1 MLTKILL
8 TAIIFVAAMLF
19 LSYGRGRK
27 KRQVD
32 HASNAAA
39 EATRRR
45 VQERMNLMECPVCKD
60 FASGRC
66 HREDCGLLEPPREG
80 H

>member
-8 TAIIFVAAMLF
+8 TAAVLVAAMLF
-19 LSYGRGRK
+19 FSFGRGRK
-27 KRQVD
+27 KRQID
-32 HASNAAA
+32 NASNAAA

-45 VQERMNLMECPVCKD
+45 VQERMNLKECPVCRD

-66 HREDCGLLEPPREG
+66 HREDCGLLEPPHEG